1 MHPTSSLTEA
11 NHEVPEWLI
20 EPLRNGTVD
29 LTDLPGMF
37 EIAKDL
43 ESLDHPPGLRFTP
56 PLTTGLTALPGRGGP
71 AERQLAPFNL
81 LPGIQMSVEDL
92 TRGLEIFWDS
102 GWIVVGSVNDE
113 VLLAPLTK
121 TPGQLLGLPNKS
133 S

>member
-1 MHPTSSLTEA
+1 
-11 NHEVPEWLI
+11 
-20 EPLRNGTVD
+20 
-29 LTDLPGMF
+29 MF
-37 EIAKDL
+37 EITKEL

-56 PLTTGLTALPGRGGP
+56 PLTTGLAAFPGREGP

-92 TRGLEIFWDS
+92 TRGIEIFWDS

-113 VLLAPLTK
+113 VLLTPLTK